1 MAVSPRPRIG
11 LALGGGA
18 ARGTAHIGVLKAFE
32 ENGLRPDLLAGTS
45 IGAFIG
51 ALYAFGKP
59 LDAIKEM
66 ARKMRWLDVTNFT
79 VSRYGLLSNGEMRK
93 VLEREIGSV
102 TFEESP
108 IPLAFVAADISTG
121 ERVVIDRGDV
131 AEGVMASSCL
141 PGIFVPVERQGRL
154 LVDGGIV
161 ENVPISPLRKMGAD
175 LVIAVDLNGSH
186 SYDRPENL
194 IDVILNMLDIAID
207 TTTRIQLR
215 EADVLISLDL
225 ARYSRTDTSDA
236 DELYAEG
243 YRGGIGAMKE
253 IRRHLEVRRPKGLEW
268 LKWRLRAWKSARS
281 GEGEPGN
288 GGKSSEIDARKGQEG
303 GRGDRQPRA
312 GDPRQTAKGEDLPAG
327 GGGA

>member
-1 MAVSPRPRIG
+1 MAVSPRPKIG

-18 ARGTAHIGVLKAFE
+18 ARGAAHIGVLKAFE
-32 ENGLRPDLLAGTS
+32 ENGLRPDFLTGTS
-45 IGAFIG
+45 IGAFIS

-66 ARKMRWLDVTNFT
+66 AKQMRWLDVTAFT
-79 VSRYGLLSNGEMRK
+79 VSRYGLLSNGEMRNLLK
-93 VLEREIGSV
+93 REIGSV
-102 TFEESP
+102 TFEDAP

-121 ERVVIDRGDV
+121 ERIVIDRGDV
-131 AEGVMASSCL
+131 AEGVMASSCI
-141 PGIFVPVERQGRL
+141 PGIFVPVERDGRL

-186 SYDRPENL
+186 AYDRPEHI
-194 IDVILNMLDIAID
+194 IDVILNTLDIAID

-253 IRRHLEVRRPKGLEW
+253 IRHKLQARRPKGLEW
-268 LKWRLRAWKSARS
+268 LKWRLRHWKSERS
-281 GEGEPGN
+281 EEADSRN
-288 GGKSSEIDARKGQEG
+288 GRKGLETDARKGPGSVEG
-303 GRGDRQPRA
+303 RPLHVGDA
-312 GDPRQTAKGEDLPAG
+312 GERKDKPLPQREEDA
-327 GGGA
+327 